1 MKQEFLSYL
10 RDHDEPEETD
20 INTVCNLIEAVQ
32 LINCYKKIIEAQ
44 YKRVIRYNCEQE
56 EILKQLKVTEKFFDN
71 AGQSRF
77 STSLKI
83 RFYKILKQYLAEKI
97 NKF

>member
-44 YKRVIRYNCEQE
+44 YKRV
-56 EILKQLKVTEKFFDN
+56 QLRTGRNPE
-71 AGQSRF
+71 AAQSD
-77 STSLKI
+77 
-83 RFYKILKQYLAEKI
+83 
-97 NKF
+97 